1 MKKPIR
7 FNNCKHLQ
15 CIDEA
20 SWASLCSA
28 SRSKAFECPLC
39 STNLNGIYDGF
50 IDGFMVDILENYN
63 ENVDEVMVD
72 TENGYAW
79 SPISATP
86 SIEVADTQTN
96 QTICELISDSE
107 AEISMGTAQGVILSD
122 EQVQVLDLKA
132 RFDSSSGRPSLPLKR
147 SGASL
152 DDAIEL

>member
-1 MKKPIR
+1 
-7 FNNCKHLQ
+7 
-15 CIDEA
+15 
-20 SWASLCSA
+20 
-28 SRSKAFECPLC
+28 
-39 STNLNGIYDGF
+39 
-50 IDGFMVDILENYN
+50 MVDILENYN